1 MDIAKLS
8 MQLSQWQL
16 AEAVGGKVQKLA
28 LSGMEEQG
36 QQLQQLLASAPVVQD
51 PALGN
56 SVN

>member
-1 MDIAKLS
+1 

-56 SVN
+56 SVNLLA